1 MDPLSILIVDDEELT
16 LMDIKEM
23 LQDEGYIVCGAANS
37 GKEAISLAKKL
48 SPDLAI
54 LDVNMPEPDG
64 IEVAK
69 MLYSMNIPVL
79 LLTAYSQPNYINR
92 AEKVHVYAYVVKPF
106 TERELLP
113 AIKIA
118 YARWKEMQQL
128 RQELMETKTQLENQ
142 KVISHARNILAA
154 QQKITVQEAHHLLIQ
169 QAMCQ
174 RITLSEEARRVVRE
188 ADKLTKS
195 K

>member
-1 MDPLSILIVDDEELT
+1 MNPLSILIADDEELT
-16 LMDIKEM
+16 LMDMREM
-23 LQDEGYIVCGAANS
+23 LQDEGYIVCGEANS
-37 GKEAISLAKKL
+37 GKEAIELAKKL

-69 MLYSMNIPVL
+69 MLHSMNIPVL

-92 AEKVHVYAYVVKPF
+92 AEKVHVYGYVVKPF

-118 YARWKEMQQL
+118 YARWKEMQQV

-142 KVISHARNILAA
+142 KIISRARNIIAA
-154 QQKITVQEAHHLLIQ
+154 QQNITVQEAHQTLIQ
-169 QAMCQ
+169 EAMRL
-174 RITLSEEARRVVRE
+174 RITLAEKARRVIKAAE
-188 ADKLTKS
+188 TTGE
-195 K
+195 

>member
-1 MDPLSILIVDDEELT
+1 MEPLSILIADDEELT

-23 LQDEGYIVCGAANS
+23 LQGEGYIVCGEANS
-37 GKEAISLAKKL
+37 GNEAIRLAKKL

-54 LDVNMPEPDG
+54 IDVNMPDPDG

-128 RQELMETKTQLENQ
+128 RQELTDTKTQLENQ

-154 QQKITVQEAHHLLIQ
+154 RQKVSVQEAHHLLIQ
-169 QAMCQ
+169 QAMCT
-174 RITLSEEARRVVRE
+174 RITLAEEARRVINE
-188 ADKLTKS
+188 AGKN
-195 K
+195 

>member
-1 MDPLSILIVDDEELT
+1 MGPLSILIADDEELT

-23 LQDEGYIVCGAANS
+23 LQGEGYIVCGEANS
-37 GKEAISLAKKL
+37 GKQAIELAKKL

-69 MLYSMNIPVL
+69 MFHSMNIPVL

-118 YARWKEMQQL
+118 YARWKEMQQV

-142 KVISHARNILAA
+142 KIISRARNIIAA
-154 QQKITVQEAHHLLIQ
+154 QQNITVQEAHHLLIQ
-169 QAMCQ
+169 EAMCQ
-174 RITLSEEARRVVRE
+174 RITLAEKARRVIIA
-188 ADKLTKS
+188 ADTKGI
-195 K
+195 

>member
-1 MDPLSILIVDDEELT
+1 MDPLSILIADDEQLT

-23 LQDEGYIVCGAANS
+23 LQSEGYIICGEASS
-37 GKEAISLAKKL
+37 GNEAINLAKKL

-54 LDVNMPEPDG
+54 LDVNMPDPDG

-128 RQELMETKTQLENQ
+128 RQELMDTKTQLENQ
-142 KVISHARNILAA
+142 KVIAHARNILASR
-154 QQKITVQEAHHLLIQ
+154 QKVTVQEAHHLLIQ
-169 QAMCQ
+169 QAMSQ
-174 RITLSEEARRVVRE
+174 RITLADEARRVISE
-188 ADKLTKS
+188 AARTN
-195 K
+195 

>member
-1 MDPLSILIVDDEELT
+1 MDPLSILIADDEEIT

-54 LDVNMPEPDG
+54 VDVNMPEPDG

-92 AEKVHVYAYVVKPF
+92 AEKVHVYA
-106 TERELLP
+106 
-113 AIKIA
+113 
-118 YARWKEMQQL
+118 
-128 RQELMETKTQLENQ
+128 
-142 KVISHARNILAA
+142 
-154 QQKITVQEAHHLLIQ
+154 
-169 QAMCQ
+169 
-174 RITLSEEARRVVRE
+174 
-188 ADKLTKS
+188 
-195 K
+195 

>member
-1 MDPLSILIVDDEELT
+1 MDPLSILIADDEQLT

-23 LQDEGYIVCGAANS
+23 LQSEGYIVCGEASS
-37 GKEAISLAKKL
+37 GNEAIKLAKEL

-54 LDVNMPEPDG
+54 LDVNMPDPDG

-128 RQELMETKTQLENQ
+128 RQELLDTKTQLENQ
-142 KVISHARNILAA
+142 KVIAHARNILASRH
-154 QQKITVQEAHHLLIQ
+154 KVSIQEAHHLLIQ
-169 QAMCQ
+169 QAMYA
-174 RITLSEEARRVVRE
+174 RITLADEAKRVIKE
-188 ADKLTKS
+188 SGKS
-195 K
+195 

>member
-1 MDPLSILIVDDEELT
+1 MEPLSILIADDEELT
-16 LMDIKEM
+16 LMDIREM
-23 LQDEGYIVCGAANS
+23 LQGEGYVVCGAANT
-37 GKEAISLAKKL
+37 GREAIDFAKKL

-54 LDVNMPEPDG
+54 LDVNMPGPDG

-69 MLYSMNIPVL
+69 MLHSMNIPVL

-118 YARWKEMQQL
+118 YGRWKEMQEV
-128 RQELMETKTQLENQ
+128 RQELIETKTQLENQ
-142 KVISHARNILAA
+142 KVISHARNIIAA
-154 QQKITVQEAHHLLIQ
+154 QQNITVKDAHYLLIQ
-169 QAMCQ
+169 QAMRQ
-174 RITLSEEARRVVRE
+174 RITLVQMSRRVIRE
-188 ADKLTKS
+188 VDKKEY

>member
-1 MDPLSILIVDDEELT
+1 MNPLSILIADDEELT

-23 LQDEGYIVCGAANS
+23 LQGEGYIVCGEANS
-37 GKEAISLAKKL
+37 GKQALELAKKL

-69 MLYSMNIPVL
+69 MLHSMNIPVL

-118 YARWKEMQQL
+118 YARWKEMQQV
-128 RQELMETKTQLENQ
+128 RRELMETKTQLENQ
-142 KVISHARNILAA
+142 KVISHARNIIAA
-154 QQKITVQEAHHLLIQ
+154 QKNITVQEAHHLLIRE
-169 QAMCQ
+169 AMCQ
-174 RITLSEEARRVVRE
+174 RITLVEQARRVIR
-188 ADKLTKS
+188 AAKK
-195 K
+195 

>member
-1 MDPLSILIVDDEELT
+1 MNPLSILIADDEELT
-16 LMDIKEM
+16 LMDLKEM
-23 LQDEGYIVCGAANS
+23 LQGEGYIVCGEAHS
-37 GKEAISLAKKL
+37 GKEAIEIAKNL

-54 LDVNMPEPDG
+54 LDINMPEPDG

-69 MLYSMNIPVL
+69 MLHSMNIPVL

-118 YARWKEMQQL
+118 YSRWKEMQQV

-142 KVISHARNILAA
+142 KVIAHARNIIAA
-154 QQKITVQEAHHLLIQ
+154 QQNITVKEAHYLLIQ
-169 QAMCQ
+169 QAMGL
-174 RITLSEEARRVVRE
+174 RITLAENARRVIEGAVN
-188 ADKLTKS
+188 A
-195 K
+195 